1 MRGTRYQAARLWMLL
16 RKRLMKHR
24 EYIRNPRCEDASA
37 VTKIPLPFTKQ
48 KRLVIRKTCV
58 P

>member
-1 MRGTRYQAARLWMLL
+1 
-16 RKRLMKHR
+16 MKHC

-48 KRLVIRKTCV
+48 KWLVIRKTCV